1 MTSFLFE
8 QEVKFKLC
16 PNQCQSSDALV
27 SYTMDDIKTAHLL
40 FPSLF
45 VPAPFQSLPVKC
57 YVLSGSVCKALC
69 RNLIQNDKALVQK
82 ELKIAQGCHI
92 DGALKA
98 VQGRAKGSSN
108 AFNA

>member
-45 VPAPFQSLPVKC
+45 VPAPSQSLSVEY

-82 ELKIAQGCHI
+82 ELKIAQGCNI
-92 DGALKA
+92 DG
-98 VQGRAKGSSN
+98 GTKGS
-108 AFNA
+108 AGEGERIFQCF